1 MMYNKKDGELK
12 DSNNTILKNFKDNI
26 QKIIPSN
33 SIVTNHTIYREM
45 ENKYGEIEKCKIMI
59 YTTSCASENHIR
71 NAETGQYYPYKV
83 GSKHE
88 NNFFKVKLATGECGN
103 VTNTLFYLSPQHCKN
118 HLCMD
123 IDDSVIDNWNNK
135 HA

>member
-1 MMYNKKDGELK
+1 MM
-12 DSNNTILKNFKDNI
+12 SNNKDDELEYSNNHVLENFKENI
-26 QKIIPSN
+26 QQIIPSD
-33 SIVTNHTIYREM
+33 SIVMNHTIYREM
-45 ENKYGEIEKCKIMI
+45 ENKYGEIEKRKIMI
-59 YTTSCASENHIR
+59 YTTSCDTENHIR
-71 NAETGQYYPYKV
+71 NAETGEYYPYKV

-88 NNFFKVKLATGECGN
+88 NKFFKVKLATGECGN

-123 IDDSVIDNWNNK
+123 IDHSIIDKWNNE